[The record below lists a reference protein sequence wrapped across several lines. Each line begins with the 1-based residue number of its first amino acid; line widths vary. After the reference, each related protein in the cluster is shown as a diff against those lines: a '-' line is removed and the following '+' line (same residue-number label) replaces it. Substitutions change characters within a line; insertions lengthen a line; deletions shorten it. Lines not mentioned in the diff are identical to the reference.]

1 MAGNE
6 VRLEKVGG
14 VATITLDRPEVR
26 NALSP
31 STMDE
36 LASAVEACREPEVR
50 AVVLNGAGGAFCAGA
65 DVPAFTENLKDGP
78 EQLSAHLRAQAGRLH
93 TEVILAIRAL
103 PKPVIAAV
111 GGVAAGGGLGLALAC
126 DLRLASEKARFFMA
140 YAGIGATADG
150 GSTYF
155 LPRLLGPALAMEVYL
170 MNQPISAERAL
181 EMGLVNRV
189 VPTEELERHA
199 TELAGRLASGPTV
212 AFGKVKALMGASWG
226 TSLASQLEA
235 ETSAISD
242 IALTHDFQE
251 GVTAFV
257 EKRAPRFRGE

>member
-1 MAGNE
+1 M
-6 VRLEKVGG
+6 
-14 VATITLDRPEVR
+14 
-26 NALSP
+26 
-31 STMDE
+31 
-36 LASAVEACREPEVR
+36 
-50 AVVLNGAGGAFCAGA
+50 
-65 DVPAFTENLKDGP
+65 
-78 EQLSAHLRAQAGRLH
+78 
-93 TEVILAIRAL
+93 
-103 PKPVIAAV
+103 
-111 GGVAAGGGLGLALAC
+111 GLALAC

-155 LPRLLGPALAMEVYL
+155 LPRLLGPAMAMEVYL

-212 AFGKVKALMGASWG
+212 AFGKVKALMEASWS
-226 TSLASQLEA
+226 TNLAAQLEA
-235 ETSAISD
+235 ETTAISD

-257 EKRAPRFRGE
+257 EKRAPRFTGA